1 MSPNVVDSSNGD
13 KPAEEE
19 HLKNVSGRSNTF
31 EIDRSQSS
39 NDNDDASSV
48 QDDYDD
54 QGNNTKVQQ
63 QEEERQRLTRMLNNN
78 TVSFLRIAVYAVVLL
93 TTIVVCRLVHQSTK
107 NEEIQNFEDNFAA
120 YADKLTE

>member
-1 MSPNVVDSSNGD
+1 MSPNVVDPNNNGD
-13 KPAEEE
+13 KPEEE
-19 HLKNVSGRSNTF
+19 QSKNGSGRSNTF

-39 NDNDDASSV
+39 DDNEDASSV
-48 QDDYDD
+48 EEDD
-54 QGNNTKVQQ
+54 GGINNTKTQ

-78 TVSFLRIAVYAVVLL
+78 TVSFLRIAVYAVVLF

>member
-1 MSPNVVDSSNGD
+1 MSPNVVDPNNNGD
-13 KPAEEE
+13 KPEEE
-19 HLKNVSGRSNTF
+19 QSKNGSGRSNTF

-39 NDNDDASSV
+39 DDNEDDASSV

-54 QGNNTKVQQ
+54 QGNNTKTQ

-93 TTIVVCRLVHQSTK
+93 TTIVVCGLVHQSTM

>member
-1 MSPNVVDSSNGD
+1 MSAKQD
-13 KPAEEE
+13 
-19 HLKNVSGRSNTF
+19 
-31 EIDRSQSS
+31 
-39 NDNDDASSV
+39 DNDATAGTVSLDTMSL
-48 QDDYDD
+48 D
-54 QGNNTKVQQ
+54 QLDRLRT